1 MRQCGESLCTAW
13 KSNHD
18 TFKGKRSPRIF
29 IFSLNNGTTICIP
42 NFSIYIKR
50 SEEYTYL
57 IRGNFTFLFYT
68 HVYYFNFNSTF
79 FTFSNSVMIKVITKR
94 VIAQRITREEW
105 IDVIALVHVILRG
118 LPPQLRCELLGGRG
132 LILFICLSAV
142 LHTGPD
148 TWWVHRMYLLN
159 LKDQKQSLGRFG

>member
-1 MRQCGESLCTAW
+1 
-13 KSNHD
+13 
-18 TFKGKRSPRIF
+18 
-29 IFSLNNGTTICIP
+29 
-42 NFSIYIKR
+42 
-50 SEEYTYL
+50 
-57 IRGNFTFLFYT
+57 
-68 HVYYFNFNSTF
+68 
-79 FTFSNSVMIKVITKR
+79 MIKVITKR

-105 IDVIALVHVILRG
+105 IDVIALVHVIILRG

-142 LHTGPD
+142 LRTGPD